1 MSTTITLI
9 QYATQITRA
18 HMELQPKNSLQ
29 GGGYT
34 CGTYTE
40 HTNSDWSVYLTSPGL
55 GVPFPLGATHAT

>member
-9 QYATQITRA
+9 QYATQITHGIA
-18 HMELQPKNSLQ
+18 TKKQPS